1 MPTNVLLT
9 GSTGYVGGALL
20 PELLSQGH
28 HVRCLARDA
37 ARAKEKLPAEAEI
50 VEGDVLKP
58 DTLPAAVE
66 GIDVAFYLVHS
77 MEGAS
82 GDGFA
87 ARDREGALS
96 FGAAARRAG
105 VKRVV
110 YLGGLEGGD
119 DEKSEHL
126 ASREEV
132 ARILASH
139 CDDFVHVRAAMV
151 IGSESASFVM
161 LRSLV
166 EKLPAMICPK
176 WIDTRTQP
184 VSIRD
189 VVGTLAVLAD
199 LDLDA
204 PAEVQLGGADVLTY
218 RQMMV
223 GYAEAAGRR
232 APVIIK
238 APVLSPRLSSHWVG
252 LVTPVDAGLAKPLV
266 LGLSAEM
273 IVRDPPPA
281 GINDDPLGFRDAV
294 RAAIAEG

>member
-1 MPTNVLLT
+1 MTSKVLLT
-9 GSTGYVGGALL
+9 GSTGYVGGSLL
-20 PELLSQGH
+20 PELLSRGH
-28 HVRCLARDA
+28 SVRALARDA
-37 ARAKEKLPAEAEI
+37 SRARGKLPAEAEV

-189 VVGTLAVLAD
+189 VVGTLAALAD
-199 LDLDA
+199 LELDA
-204 PAEVQLGGADVLTY
+204 PAEIQLGGADVLTY
-218 RQMMV
+218 REMMV
-223 GYAEAAGRR
+223 GYAETAGRR

-273 IVRDPPPA
+273 IVREPPPA

>member
-1 MPTNVLLT
+1 MPTRVLLT
-9 GSTGYVGGALL
+9 GSTGYVGGSLL
-20 PELLSQGH
+20 PELLRGGH

-37 ARAKEKLPAEAEI
+37 ARAKTKLPAEAEI

-77 MEGAS
+77 MEGPS
-82 GDGFA
+82 GNGFA

-110 YLGGLEGGD
+110 YLGGLEGDG

-126 ASREEV
+126 ASRDEV

-166 EKLPAMICPK
+166 EKLPAMICPR

-189 VVGTLAVLAD
+189 VVGTLAALAD
-199 LDLDA
+199 LELEA
-204 PAEVQLGGADVLTY
+204 PAEIQLGGADVLTY
-218 RQMMV
+218 REMMV
-223 GYAEAAGRR
+223 SYAEAAGRR
-232 APVIIK
+232 PPVIIK
-238 APVLSPRLSSHWVG
+238 APVLTPRLSSHWVG

-273 IVRDPPPA
+273 IVREPPPA
-281 GINDDPLGFRDAV
+281 GINDEPLGFRDAV
-294 RAAIAEG
+294 RAAIDEG

>member
-9 GSTGYVGGALL
+9 GSTGYVGGSLL
-20 PELLSQGH
+20 PELLSAGH

-37 ARAKEKLPAEAEI
+37 ARAEQKLPAEAEI

-96 FGAAARRAG
+96 FGAAARRAS
-105 VKRVV
+105 VRRVI
-110 YLGGLEGGD
+110 YMGGLEGGD
-119 DEKSEHL
+119 DQKSEHL
-126 ASREEV
+126 ASRDEV

-189 VVGTLAVLAD
+189 VVSTLAALAD
-199 LDLDA
+199 LHLDA
-204 PAEVQLGGADVLTY
+204 PAEIQLGGADVLTY
-218 RQMMV
+218 REMMV
-223 GYAEAAGRR
+223 GYAETTDRR
-232 APVIIK
+232 PPVIIK
-238 APVLSPRLSSHWVG
+238 APVLSPRLSSYWVG

-273 IVRDPPPA
+273 IVREPPPA

-294 RAAIAEG
+294 RAAIGEG

>member
-1 MPTNVLLT
+1 
-9 GSTGYVGGALL
+9 
-20 PELLSQGH
+20 
-28 HVRCLARDA
+28 
-37 ARAKEKLPAEAEI
+37 
-50 VEGDVLKP
+50 
-58 DTLPAAVE
+58 
-66 GIDVAFYLVHS
+66 

-105 VKRVV
+105 VKRVI
-110 YLGGLEGGD
+110 YMGGLEGGG

-126 ASREEV
+126 ASRDEV

-189 VVGTLAVLAD
+189 VVGTLAALAD
-199 LDLDA
+199 LELDA
-204 PAEVQLGGADVLTY
+204 PAEIQLGGADVLTY
-218 RQMMV
+218 REMMV
-223 GYAEAAGRR
+223 GYAETAGRR
-232 APVIIK
+232 PPVIIK
-238 APVLSPRLSSHWVG
+238 APVLTPRLSSHWVG

-273 IVRDPPPA
+273 IVREPPPA

-294 RAAIAEG
+294 RAAIGEG

>member
-1 MPTNVLLT
+1 MV
-9 GSTGYVGGALL
+9 
-20 PELLSQGH
+20 
-28 HVRCLARDA
+28 RDA

-66 GIDVAFYLVHS
+66 GIDVAYYLVHS

-105 VKRVV
+105 VKRVI

-126 ASREEV
+126 ASRDEV

-166 EKLPAMICPK
+166 EKLPG
-176 WIDTRTQP
+176 D
-184 VSIRD
+184 
-189 VVGTLAVLAD
+189 D
-199 LDLDA
+199 L
-204 PAEVQLGGADVLTY
+204 PEVDRHAHP
-218 RQMMV
+218 
-223 GYAEAAGRR
+223 AGRR
-232 APVIIK
+232 SATSS
-238 APVLSPRLSSHWVG
+238 ARSPRSPTSSS
-252 LVTPVDAGLAKPLV
+252 TRRRRSS
-266 LGLSAEM
+266 SAA
-273 IVRDPPPA
+273 PTC
-281 GINDDPLGFRDAV
+281 
-294 RAAIAEG
+294 

>member
-9 GSTGYVGGALL
+9 GSTGYVGGSLL
-20 PELLSQGH
+20 PELLNQGH
-28 HVRCLARDA
+28 HVRCLVRDA

-189 VVGTLAVLAD
+189 VVGTLAALAD

-204 PAEVQLGGADVLTY
+204 PAEIQLGGADVLTY

-223 GYAEAAGRR
+223 GYAETAGRR

-273 IVRDPPPA
+273 IVREPPPA